1 MIGTVEIFLELN
13 TPLVVLLNHRL
24 KTYAMEF
31 VDKRDWMS
39 GSRIKF
45 TPIDLCPEFLPS
57 LPHPRAHF
65 ELPSEKKKLS
75 PIKMVQQ

>member
-1 MIGTVEIFLELN
+1 
-13 TPLVVLLNHRL
+13 
-24 KTYAMEF
+24 MEF
-31 VDKRDWMS
+31 VDKRYWMS

-65 ELPSEKKKLS
+65 ELPSEKKALTDKNGAAVS
-75 PIKMVQQ
+75 KRQN